1 MHKIYEHK
9 SIAPISSILSE
20 LIASESI
27 TISDGRFNYV
37 IKISTVCTTVPKVVQ
52 RAIITK
58 TAATDT
64 SKVVERTNIT
74 KTAATDTSVIITD
87 EIKLEQPTTN
97 ATTTTTTKQSAGDSS
112 VNFLLTDPLDDGCCW
127 RCKECGNE
135 FKNEPDLFWHIRY
148 RHCAL
153 LKIIEAPD
161 SGQCFGCHVCQ
172 ITFKTF
178 KGIQAHYRYE
188 KHEKIADNA
197 STAAAAAASTI
208 AVGTTLQCH
217 KCNNGRTY
225 STQSSL
231 ISHIRTHTDERRFMC
246 EICSRSFKRPDSL
259 QAHMDLHAPT
269 KSHVC
274 PQCGEAFQQA
284 SGLRQHSRR
293 KHRAHIW
300 YECDLC
306 DKQYKARGLL
316 R

>member
-1 MHKIYEHK
+1 MLLHQIYEHK
-9 SIAPISSILSE
+9 FIAPISSILSE
-20 LIASESI
+20 IIASESI
-27 TISDGRFNYV
+27 TITDGRFNYV
-37 IKISTVCTTVPKVVQ
+37 IKISTVCTTVPKVVE
-52 RAIITK
+52 RTIITTK

-64 SKVVERTNIT
+64 SKVVVERTNIT
-74 KTAATDTSVIITD
+74 KTAATDTSVIIIKD
-87 EIKLEQPTTN
+87 EIKLEQPTK
-97 ATTTTTTKQSAGDSS
+97 TTPKQSAGDSS
-112 VNFLLTDPLDDGCCW
+112 VHFLLTDPLDDGCCW
-127 RCKECGNE
+127 RCKECGND

-148 RHCAL
+148 RHLAL

-188 KHEKIADNA
+188 KHDNA
-197 STAAAAAASTI
+197 PTVAAAAASTI
-208 AVGTTLQCH
+208 AAVGTLECH

-231 ISHIRTHTDERRFMC
+231 ISHIRTHSEERRFMC

-293 KHRAHIW
+293 KHRAPLW

-306 DKQYKARGLL
+306 AKQYKARGLL